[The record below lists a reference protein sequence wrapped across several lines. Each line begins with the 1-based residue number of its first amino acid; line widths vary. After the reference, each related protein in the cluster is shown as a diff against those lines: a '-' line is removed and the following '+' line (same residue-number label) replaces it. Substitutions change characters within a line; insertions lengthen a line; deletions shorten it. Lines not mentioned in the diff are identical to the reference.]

1 LKLKKLFVLIPD
13 GVGLRNFAYTQF
25 PDFVKDSGWELVY
38 WNATSFDLQKMG
50 FQEIKLHSQARSW
63 TDLLKR
69 AKIISELNHFRQKFN
84 NLVYEKYKFS
94 SSSKGF
100 KRKLKNTIVSGL
112 VTKFKSEK
120 GLEGLRKKI
129 EESERRSG
137 SYQHCKALLQKEQ
150 PDVVFCTSQRP
161 VNAIAPVLAAKD
173 LGIPTVCFIFSWDN
187 LPKATKVIDSDF
199 YFVWSD
205 YMQAELLKYY
215 PYIKPEQIKITGTPQ
230 FEMHYNK
237 NVVLPKDLFF
247 EKYRLNNEK
256 KYLCFSGDDITTSPH
271 DEYFLK
277 DVAIAVK
284 KLNEK
289 GENIGIIFRR
299 CPVDFSGRYDEV
311 LKDFSEIIIS
321 IDPDWTGNGD
331 SWNEAMPKKE
341 DLILQTNIIEYTF
354 MVINVASSMV
364 FDFAARGKPCAYLNY
379 LLPLKD
385 LQKDIREI
393 YHYVHF
399 ESMPTKDAVYWI
411 DKKEDI
417 ETVILK
423 SLKTSNK
430 EILERT
436 KEWFERINIV
446 PHQMAGARIFEAI
459 KNMST

>member
-1 LKLKKLFVLIPD
+1 MKPKKLFVLIPD

-25 PDFVKDSGWELVY
+25 PNFVKEAGWELVY

-69 AKIISELNHFRQKFN
+69 AKIISELNHFGQKSN
-84 NLVYEKYKFS
+84 NPVYEKYKFPAG
-94 SSSKGF
+94 SKGW
-100 KRKLKNTIVSGL
+100 KKKLKNSIVSGL
-112 VTKFKSEK
+112 VKKFQGEK
-120 GLEGLRKKI
+120 GLGRLRQKM
-129 EESERRSG
+129 EESERKSG
-137 SYQHCKALLQKEQ
+137 SYQHCKALLKKEQ

-173 LGIPTVCFIFSWDN
+173 LVIPTVCFIFSWDN
-187 LPKATKVIDSDF
+187 LPKATKVIDTDY
-199 YFVWSD
+199 YFVWSE
-205 YMQAELLKYY
+205 YMKAELLKYY
-215 PYIKPEQIKITGTPQ
+215 PYIQSNQVRITGTPQ

-237 NVVLPKDLFF
+237 NVVLPKEVFF
-247 EKYRLNNEK
+247 KKYQLNNEK

-299 CPVDFSGRYDEV
+299 CPVDFSGRYDNV

-321 IDPDWTGNGD
+321 IDPNWTGNGD

-341 DLILQTNIIEYTF
+341 DLILQTNIVEYSF

-399 ESMPTKDAVYWI
+399 ESMPTKDSVYWI

-436 KEWFERINIV
+436 KEWFERINKN
-446 PHQMAGARIFEAI
+446 AGIAASQEIIQQI
-459 KNMST
+459 KSLG